1 MKRLTLIRHGKSS
14 WDSEALQ
21 DFERPLSA
29 RGWRDSPRM
38 ADLFATYE
46 HQPDQWV
53 SSFATRALTTARIFA
68 HHLHYPVEKIVIS
81 EQVYEVDSGS
91 LLDFLRVSFSASKH
105 IVLFG
110 HNPGLEDLA
119 ESLCPGQVKGFPT
132 CAILQLKLDIK
143 QWNELAPGCATL
155 ERFDI
160 PKKLR

>member
-14 WDSEALQ
+14 WDNETLQ

-46 HQPDQWV
+46 QLPDQWV
-53 SSFATRALTTARIFA
+53 SSFATRALTTARVFA

-81 EQVYEVDSGS
+81 EQVYEVDAGS
-91 LLDFLRVSFSASKH
+91 LLDYLRVSFPTSKH
-105 IVLFG
+105 IALFG

-119 ESLCPGQVKGFPT
+119 ETLCPGQVKALPT
-132 CAILQLKLDIK
+132 CAIVQLKIDVK
-143 QWNELAPGCATL
+143 QWNELAPGSATL
-155 ERFDI
+155 ERLDF
-160 PKKLR
+160 PKKFR